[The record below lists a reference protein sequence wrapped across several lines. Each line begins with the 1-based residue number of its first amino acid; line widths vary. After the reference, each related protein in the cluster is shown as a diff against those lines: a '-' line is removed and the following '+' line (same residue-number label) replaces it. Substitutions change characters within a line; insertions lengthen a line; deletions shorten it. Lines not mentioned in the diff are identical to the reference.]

1 MQSMS
6 NFDRGKVN
14 RGTTRPSWA
23 IHNPRWIVQFALLL
37 IFWGFVPA
45 LAQSTAPVGA
55 LEDGYRQMYNLQFAG
70 AHLTFKAW
78 EDLHPSDPFGP
89 TSDAAAYLFSEF
101 DRMGILQ
108 SELFI
113 DDKEF
118 EKGPKIP
125 PDPASR
131 KSFEIAIEK
140 SEQLADQALVI
151 SPKDENAL
159 FSKVLN
165 RGLRSDYL
173 ALVEKKY
180 LSSIRDMKSAGL
192 FAEQLLTINPQ
203 RYDAYLA
210 IGVENYIFGLKPA
223 PVRWALRIYGAEA
236 DKDAG
241 VARLQFTAEKGHY
254 LRPFAQLLLAVAA
267 LRDKDDSRARE
278 LLGGLSREFPNN
290 NLYARELSRIQ

>member
-1 MQSMS
+1 M
-6 NFDRGKVN
+6 
-14 RGTTRPSWA
+14 TRDVYRRS
-23 IHNPRWIVQFALLL
+23 IMLGNSRWIVPLAVLL
-37 IFWGFVPA
+37 ILWGFAPA
-45 LAQSTAPVGA
+45 IAQPATATIT
-55 LEDGYRQMYNLQFAG
+55 LEDGYRQMYNLQFSG

-78 EDLHPSDPFGP
+78 EDLHPGDPFGP

-101 DRMGILQ
+101 DRMGVLQ
-108 SELFI
+108 SELFT

-118 EKGPKIP
+118 EKGPKVL
-125 PDPASR
+125 PDAASR
-131 KSFEIAIEK
+131 QSFEFAIAR
-140 SEQLADQALVI
+140 SELLADQILRN
-151 SPKDENAL
+151 SPQDENAL

-180 LSSIRDMKSAGL
+180 LSSVREMKSAGL
-192 FAEQLLTINPQ
+192 LAEQLLKIDPQ
-203 RYDAYLA
+203 SYDAYLA
-210 IGVENYIFGLKPA
+210 IGVENYVLGLKPT
-223 PVRWALRIYGAEA
+223 PVRWALRLYGAET

-267 LRDKDDSRARE
+267 LRGKDNLRARQ

-290 NLYARELSRIQ
+290 KLYARELSRIP

>member
-1 MQSMS
+1 MS
-6 NFDRGKVN
+6 SFDRGKVN
-14 RGTTRPSWA
+14 RGTTRPAWPT
-23 IHNPRWIVQFALLL
+23 HNPRWIIQLALLL
-37 IFWGFVPA
+37 IFLGFAPA
-45 LAQSTAPVGA
+45 FAQSTAMA
-55 LEDGYRQMYNLQFAG
+55 DTLEDGYRQMYNLQFAS
-70 AHLTFKAW
+70 AHVTFKAW

-101 DRMGILQ
+101 DRMGVLQ

-125 PDPASR
+125 PDPAA
-131 KSFEIAIEK
+131 KQSFEIAIEK
-140 SEQLADQALVI
+140 SEQLADQVLTI
-151 SPKDENAL
+151 SPRDENAL

-180 LSSIRDMKSAGL
+180 LSSVRVMKSGGL
-192 FAEQLLTINPQ
+192 LAEQLLTINP
-203 RYDAYLA
+203 RCYDAYLA
-210 IGVENYIFGLKPA
+210 IGVENYILGLKPA
-223 PVRWALRIYGAEA
+223 PVRWVLRVYGAEA

-267 LRDKDDSRARE
+267 LREKDNSRARE

-290 NLYARELSRIQ
+290 KLYARELGRIQ